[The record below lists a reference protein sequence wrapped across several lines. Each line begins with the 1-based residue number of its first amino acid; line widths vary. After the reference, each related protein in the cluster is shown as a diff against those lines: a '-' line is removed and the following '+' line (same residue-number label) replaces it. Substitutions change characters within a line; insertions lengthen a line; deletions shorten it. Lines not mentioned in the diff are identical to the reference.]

1 MNVFEDLVIELQQE
15 NLLESTVI
23 DRTEGFAVPSVAD
36 LPVSVADERFPD
48 EIDIDPIDIPDE
60 VQTSAPV
67 VVPPTEQNPKPGKQ
81 VFHKKA
87 AAEVSS
93 LQMVEHLITGVE
105 REYMKTVPKP
115 FDDFNVKK
123 ALSALQNIDGT
134 VSSDEHSSAEFN
146 LMRETEA
153 WCSALA
159 CRDREV
165 TVSALR
171 QFVEGSRPALS
182 SQALLALGRFYRNLP
197 YDENVRSK
205 FDFVITRL
213 FSRPSGNE
221 KRVCL
226 FNLKEM
232 IGHINTLYGDWSSIP
247 IYDAD
252 DDEGKV
258 SLTAMSFADLL
269 KEAKAAPSFDALIET
284 DFFGRLRM
292 FKESINELFYAPEVT
307 ASAIECNIEVG
318 NVYVSLIDK
327 ERQKFDANSLLVKY
341 GDHDTE
347 ISAITGKSLNI
358 ADLLVQL
365 SQVDDEVEQEPLEE
379 EIHATRPAPSRSKQ
393 RTLQSAAVK
402 KKANKDEGIFASI
415 ASVNRWYLVFA
426 AVMLTAA
433 VGLYIWGNYAAGE
446 NVSTAGVKT
455 LQLDN
460 PILKEH
466 IKMARISGDT
476 LYAEMLPS
484 WDVLPKE
491 KRQEFLQ
498 KTYAVAKENGC
509 VRVDLIASNGK
520 NAGFASATRLD
531 VVMP

>member
-23 DRTEGFAVPSVAD
+23 DRADLFSVPSAESPLPVVEDSFPDKVDIEPLDVAVDPAAVPRSVPANGD
-36 LPVSVADERFPD
+36 PNSKGGK
-48 EIDIDPIDIPDE
+48 EI
-60 VQTSAPV
+60 
-67 VVPPTEQNPKPGKQ
+67 
-81 VFHKKA
+81 FYKKA

-105 REYMKTVPKP
+105 REFMKIVPKP

-123 ALSALQNIDGT
+123 ALSALQSTDGT
-134 VSSDEHSSAEFN
+134 VSTEEHSAAEFN
-146 LMRETEA
+146 LVQETEV

-159 CRDREV
+159 VRDREV

-221 KRVCL
+221 KRICL

-252 DDEGKV
+252 DDRGNI
-258 SLTAMSFADLL
+258 SLTAMSFSDLS
-269 KEAKAAPSFDALIET
+269 KEAKAATSFDQLIET

-307 ASAIECNIEVG
+307 AAAIDCNIEIG
-318 NVYVSLIDK
+318 NVYVNLIDK
-327 ERQKFDANSLLVKY
+327 ERQKFDADSLLVKY
-341 GDHDTE
+341 ADHDSE

-365 SQVDDEVEQEPLEE
+365 SQVDEAIDNRADDE
-379 EIHATRPAPSRSKQ
+379 EIHVTRPAQRAKPSAFKTPSVKQ
-393 RTLQSAAVK
+393 KPTRAAGF
-402 KKANKDEGIFASI
+402 KASL
-415 ASVNRWYLVFA
+415 ASVNKWYLVFA
-426 AVMLTAA
+426 GAMLAA
-433 VGLYIWGNYAAGE
+433 ALGLYIWGNYAAAGE
-446 NVSTAGVKT
+446 RVSTAGVRT
-455 LQLDN
+455 LPLDSS
-460 PILKEH
+460 ILKEYV
-466 IKMARISGDT
+466 KTARISGDT
-476 LYAEMLPS
+476 MYAELLPT

-498 KTYAVAKENGC
+498 KSFAVAKENGC
-509 VRVDLIASNGK
+509 IRVSLINSSGK

-531 VVMP
+531 VIMP